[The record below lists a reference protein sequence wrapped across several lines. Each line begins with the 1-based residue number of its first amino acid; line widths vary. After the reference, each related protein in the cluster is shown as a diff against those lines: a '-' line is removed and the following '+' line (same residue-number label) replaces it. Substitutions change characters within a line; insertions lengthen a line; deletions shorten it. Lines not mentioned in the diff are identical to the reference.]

1 MRTATIWGRGKTVSV
16 GVGSSLR
23 DEVKTVK
30 ASKRT
35 AKAIVLQIVMSSV
48 KQKNGP
54 SLNFPKTESVGVG
67 QASAVDAKNTLL
79 TFPNV

>member
-54 SLNFPKTESVGVG
+54 SFPKTESVGVG
-67 QASAVDAKNTLL
+67 QA
-79 TFPNV
+79 